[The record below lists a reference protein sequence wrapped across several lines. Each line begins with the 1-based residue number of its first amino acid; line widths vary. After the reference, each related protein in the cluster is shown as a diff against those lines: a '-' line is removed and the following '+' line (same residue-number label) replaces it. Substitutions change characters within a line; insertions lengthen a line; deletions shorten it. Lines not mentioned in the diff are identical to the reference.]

1 MLQIWTYDIEPNVD
15 NYCNNF
21 LGKNKTILLY
31 KKYCIKVGVYA
42 EFQ

>member
-21 LGKNKTILLY
+21 LGKNKTILQY
-31 KKYCIKVGVYA
+31 TYTKSA
-42 EFQ
+42 TANS